1 MPSMY
6 EQHVLNHLNNPKST
20 EIVLN
25 SSMYS
30 LELLQQE
37 SLNIY
42 SGDHWL
48 FSSKNSRY
56 PKLHELRR
64 DAYRAGV
71 EDGLRQSQRILEDF
85 QSTIHKIVQKREQ
98 PSYKDLQAEL
108 AAARQE
114 LAQLKDQKES

>member
-1 MPSMY
+1 MY
-6 EQHVLNHLNNPKST
+6 SIYQQHIEDYLNDPDT
-20 EIVLN
+20 AEIALN
-25 SSMYS
+25 SSLYS
-30 LELLQQE
+30 LDLLYQE
-37 SLNIY
+37 SLTVH

-48 FSSKNSRY
+48 FSGKNARY

-85 QSTIHKIVQKREQ
+85 HTRVRSLIDNRDQ
-98 PSYKDLQAEL
+98 PSYDDLQAEL

-114 LAQLKDQKES
+114 IAQLKDQKEN